1 MNHTF
6 VRARAFT
13 LAATAA
19 AMLALPAA
27 VHAHRSWLLPSG
39 TIYSAQQPWVTVD
52 AAVSNDIFYYEHN
65 AAGLDNLVV
74 IGPDGQPVQAENQAK
89 GRYRSMFDVK
99 LEKQGTY
106 RLALVNDALTV
117 SFRVGTET
125 KRLRG
130 TAESL
135 AREIPANA
143 EDLRVSQSQNRV
155 ETFVTSGKP
164 TTEALKP
171 TNRGIELVPVTH
183 PNDLVSG
190 ETATFRFLDNGKPAA
205 GYAAT
210 VILAGLRYRS
220 ELGEIRMTTD
230 DKGEIKVKWPAAG
243 MYWVNVA
250 PPRAPG
256 AGGPGAGGLGGPGE
270 GGPGAAPA
278 AAAPGGAPA
287 ARPAP
292 TGPAGTLA
300 EPVRRSGY
308 SLTLEV
314 LPN

>member
-1 MNHTF
+1 MNTTS
-6 VRARAFT
+6 VRARVLT
-13 LAATAA
+13 LAAAA
-19 AMLALPAA
+19 VLALPGA

-39 TIYSAQQPWVTVD
+39 TIYSGQLPWVSVD

-89 GRYRSMFDVK
+89 GRYRSVFDVK
-99 LEKQGTY
+99 LEKPGTY
-106 RLALVNDALTV
+106 RIALVNEGMTA
-117 SFRVGTET
+117 SFKVGTET

-135 AREIPANA
+135 ARDIPANA
-143 EDLRVSQSQNRV
+143 EDLRVSQSQGRV

-164 TTEALKP
+164 TIDALKP
-171 TNRGIELVPVTH
+171 TGRGIELVPVTH
-183 PNDLVSG
+183 PNDLVEG
-190 ETATFRFLDNGKPAA
+190 DTATFRFLDNGKPAA

-220 ELGEIRMTTD
+220 ELGEIRSTTD

-243 MYWVNVA
+243 MYWVNIA
-250 PPRAPG
+250 PPRAPGMVGPG
-256 AGGPGAGGLGGPGE
+256 AGGPGA
-270 GGPGAAPA
+270 
-278 AAAPGGAPA
+278 AAAPTADAP
-287 ARPAP
+287 RPAP
-292 TGPAGTLA
+292 PGPAGTLA

-314 LPN
+314 LPR

>member
-1 MNHTF
+1 MKTTT
-6 VRARAFT
+6 VRARVLT
-13 LAATAA
+13 LAAAA
-19 AMLALPAA
+19 VLALPAA

-39 TIYSAQQPWVTVD
+39 TIYSGQLPWVSVD

-89 GRYRSMFDVK
+89 GRYRSVFDVK
-99 LEKQGTY
+99 LEKPGTY
-106 RLALVNDALTV
+106 RIALVNEGMTA
-117 SFRVGTET
+117 SFKVGTET

-135 AREIPANA
+135 ARDIPANA
-143 EDLRVSQSQNRV
+143 EDLRVSQSQGRV

-164 TTEALKP
+164 TIDALKP
-171 TNRGIELVPVTH
+171 TGRGIELVPVTH
-183 PNDLVSG
+183 PNDLVEG
-190 ETATFRFLDNGKPAA
+190 DTATFRFLDNGKPAA

-220 ELGEIRMTTD
+220 ELGEIRSTTD
-230 DKGEIKVKWPAAG
+230 DKGELKVKWPAAG
-243 MYWVNVA
+243 MYWVNIA
-250 PPRAPG
+250 PPRAPGMGGPG
-256 AGGPGAGGLGGPGE
+256 AGGPGAA
-270 GGPGAAPA
+270 AAPA
-278 AAAPGGAPA
+278 ADAP
-287 ARPAP
+287 RPAP

-314 LPN
+314 LPR

>member
-1 MNHTF
+1 MKTTT
-6 VRARAFT
+6 VRARVLT
-13 LAATAA
+13 LAAAA
-19 AMLALPAA
+19 VLALPAA

-39 TIYSAQQPWVTVD
+39 TIYSGQLPWVSVD

-106 RLALVNDALTV
+106 RIALVNEGMTA
-117 SFRVGTET
+117 SFKVGTET

-135 AREIPANA
+135 AKDIPADA
-143 EDLRVSQSQNRV
+143 QDLRVSQSQGRV

-164 TTEALKP
+164 STDALKP
-171 TNRGIELVPVTH
+171 TGRGIELVPVTH
-183 PNDLVSG
+183 PNDLVEG
-190 ETATFRFLDNGKPAA
+190 DTATFRFLDNGKPAA
-205 GYAAT
+205 GYATT

-220 ELGEIRMTTD
+220 ELGEMRLTTD
-230 DKGEIKVKWPAAG
+230 DKGEVKVKWPAAG

-256 AGGPGAGGLGGPGE
+256 MGGPGGAGGPGAGG
-270 GGPGAAPA
+270 PA
-278 AAAPGGAPA
+278 AAAGAPA
-287 ARPAP
+287 ADAPRPAP

-314 LPN
+314 LPR

>member
-1 MNHTF
+1 MKNAF
-6 VRARAFT
+6 FRSRA
-13 LAATAA
+13 LALVAA
-19 AMLALPAA
+19 AAIVLPGAA
-27 VHAHRSWLLPSG
+27 HAHRSWLLPSS
-39 TIYSAQQPWVTVD
+39 TLFSAPEPWVSVD
-52 AAVSNDIFYYEHN
+52 AAISNDIFYFEHF

-74 IGPDGQPVQAENQAK
+74 IGPDGQPAQAENQAK
-89 GRYRSMFDVK
+89 GRYRSIFDVK
-99 LEKQGTY
+99 LSKPGTY
-106 RLALVNDALTV
+106 RIALVSDNLMA
-117 SFRVGTET
+117 SFKVGTET

-135 AREIPANA
+135 AKEIPANA

-171 TNRGIELVPVTH
+171 TGRGIELVPVTH
-183 PNDLVSG
+183 PNDLVEG

-220 ELGEIRMTTD
+220 ELGEIRQTTD
-230 DKGEIKVKWPAAG
+230 DNGEVKIKWPAPG

-256 AGGPGAGGLGGPGE
+256 MGGPGAGGPGGPG
-270 GGPGAAPA
+270 GQAG
-278 AAAPGGAPA
+278 APGA

-292 TGPAGTLA
+292 SGPAGTLA

-314 LPN
+314 MPR

>member
-1 MNHTF
+1 MKTPSA
-6 VRARAFT
+6 RARVVT
-13 LAATAA
+13 LAAA

-39 TIYSAQQPWVTVD
+39 TIYSGQLPWVSVD

-99 LEKQGTY
+99 LDKPGTY
-106 RLALVNDALTV
+106 RLALVNDTLIA
-117 SFRVGTET
+117 SFKVGTET
-125 KRLRG
+125 KRVRG

-135 AREIPANA
+135 AKEIPANA

-171 TNRGIELVPVTH
+171 TGRGIELVPVTH
-183 PNDLVSG
+183 PNDLVEG
-190 ETATFRFLDNGKPAA
+190 DTATFRFIDNGKPAA

-220 ELGEIRMTTD
+220 ELGEIRTTTD

-243 MYWVNVA
+243 MYWVNIA

-256 AGGPGAGGLGGPGE
+256 MGGPGGGGAGGPAAS
-270 GGPGAAPA
+270 AAPA
-278 AAAPGGAPA
+278 ADAP
-287 ARPAP
+287 RPAP
-292 TGPAGTLA
+292 AGPAGTLA

-314 LPN
+314 LPR

>member
-1 MNHTF
+1 MKTTS
-6 VRARAFT
+6 VRARVLT
-13 LAATAA
+13 LAAAA
-19 AMLALPAA
+19 ALALPAA

-39 TIYSAQQPWVTVD
+39 TIYSGQLPWVSVD

-106 RLALVNDALTV
+106 RLALVNDAIIA
-117 SFRVGTET
+117 SFKVGTET

-135 AREIPANA
+135 AKEIPADA
-143 EDLRVSQSQNRV
+143 QDLRVSQSQNRV

-171 TNRGIELVPVTH
+171 TGRGIELVPVTH
-183 PNDLVSG
+183 PNDLVEG
-190 ETATFRFLDNGKPAA
+190 DTATFRFLDNGKPAA
-205 GYAAT
+205 GYSAT

-220 ELGEIRMTTD
+220 ELGEIRTTTD
-230 DKGEIKVKWPAAG
+230 DKGEVKIKWPAAG
-243 MYWVNVA
+243 MYWVNIA
-250 PPRAPG
+250 PPRAPGMGGPGG
-256 AGGPGAGGLGGPGE
+256 AGGPGAGGPG
-270 GGPGAAPA
+270 PA
-278 AAAPGGAPA
+278 AGGAPA
-287 ARPAP
+287 ADAPRPAP

-314 LPN
+314 LPR

>member
-1 MNHTF
+1 MKTTS
-6 VRARAFT
+6 VRARVLT
-13 LAATAA
+13 LVAA
-19 AMLALPAA
+19 AVLAMPAA
-27 VHAHRSWLLPSG
+27 HAHRSWLLPSG
-39 TIYSAQQPWVTVD
+39 TIYSGQQPWVSVD

-74 IGPDGQPVQAENQAK
+74 LGPDGQPMQAENQAK
-89 GRYRSMFDVK
+89 GRYRSVFDVK
-99 LEKQGTY
+99 LAQPGTY
-106 RLALVNDALTV
+106 RIALVNDMLIA
-117 SFRVGTET
+117 SFKMGTET

-135 AREIPANA
+135 AKDIPADA
-143 EDLRVSQSQNRV
+143 QDLRVSQSQNRV

-171 TNRGIELVPVTH
+171 TGRGIELVPVTH
-183 PNDLVSG
+183 PNDLVEG
-190 ETATFRFLDNGKPAA
+190 DTATFRFLDNGKPAA
-205 GYAAT
+205 GYNAT

-220 ELGEIRMTTD
+220 ELGEMRLTTD
-230 DKGEIKVKWPAAG
+230 DKGEVKVKWPAAG

-256 AGGPGAGGLGGPGE
+256 MGGPGGAGGPGAGG
-270 GGPGAAPA
+270 PA
-278 AAAPGGAPA
+278 AAAGAPVA
-287 ARPAP
+287 AADAPRPAP

-314 LPN
+314 LPR

>member
-1 MNHTF
+1 MKTPSA
-6 VRARAFT
+6 RARVVT
-13 LAATAA
+13 LAAA

-39 TIYSAQQPWVTVD
+39 TIYSGQLPWVSVD

-99 LEKQGTY
+99 LDKPGTY
-106 RLALVNDALTV
+106 RLALVNDTLIA
-117 SFRVGTET
+117 SFKVGTET
-125 KRLRG
+125 KRVRG

-135 AREIPANA
+135 AKEIPANA

-171 TNRGIELVPVTH
+171 TGRGIELVPVTH
-183 PNDLVSG
+183 PNDLVEG
-190 ETATFRFLDNGKPAA
+190 DTATFRFIDNGKPAA

-220 ELGEIRMTTD
+220 ELGEIRTTTD

-243 MYWVNVA
+243 MYWVNIA

-256 AGGPGAGGLGGPGE
+256 MGGPGGGGAGGPAAA
-270 GGPGAAPA
+270 AAPA
-278 AAAPGGAPA
+278 ADAP
-287 ARPAP
+287 RPAP
-292 TGPAGTLA
+292 AGPAGTLA

-314 LPN
+314 LPR

>member
-1 MNHTF
+1 MKTTS
-6 VRARAFT
+6 VRARALT
-13 LAATAA
+13 LAAAA
-19 AMLALPAA
+19 VLALPAA

-39 TIYSAQQPWVTVD
+39 TIYSGQQPWVSVD

-74 IGPDGQPVQAENQAK
+74 IGPDGQPMQAENQAK

-99 LEKQGTY
+99 LTQLGTY
-106 RLALVNDALTV
+106 RIALVNEGVTA
-117 SFRVGTET
+117 SFKVGTET

-135 AREIPANA
+135 AKEIPANA
-143 EDLRVSQSQNRV
+143 EDLRVSQAQNRV

-164 TTEALKP
+164 TTDALKP
-171 TNRGIELVPVTH
+171 TGRGIELVPVTH
-183 PNDLVSG
+183 PNDLVEG
-190 ETATFRFLDNGKPAA
+190 DTATFRFLDNGKPAA

-220 ELGEIRMTTD
+220 ELGEMRMTTD
-230 DKGEIKVKWPAAG
+230 DKGEVKVKWPAAG

-256 AGGPGAGGLGGPGE
+256 MGGPGGGAGGPGAGG
-270 GGPGAAPA
+270 PA
-278 AAAPGGAPA
+278 AAAGTPA
-287 ARPAP
+287 ADAPRPAP

-314 LPN
+314 LPR

>member
-1 MNHTF
+1 MKSTSL
-6 VRARAFT
+6 RARALS
-13 LAATAA
+13 LAAAVALTLPMAA
-19 AMLALPAA
+19 
-27 VHAHRSWLLPSG
+27 HAHRSWLLPSG
-39 TIYSAQQPWVTVD
+39 TIYSAQQPWVSVD

-74 IGPDGQPVQAENQAK
+74 IGPDGQPVEAQNQAK

-99 LEKQGTY
+99 LDKQGTY
-106 RLALVNDALTV
+106 RLALVNDTLIA
-117 SFRVGTET
+117 SFKVGTET

-135 AREIPANA
+135 AKDIPANA

-164 TTEALKP
+164 TTDALKP
-171 TNRGIELVPVTH
+171 TGRGIELVPVTH
-183 PNDLVSG
+183 PNDLVAG

-205 GYAAT
+205 GYNAT

-220 ELGEIRMTTD
+220 DLGEIRMETD
-230 DKGEIKVKWPAAG
+230 TNGEIKVKWPAAG

-256 AGGPGAGGLGGPGE
+256 AGGPGGGGQ
-270 GGPGAAPA
+270 GGPGAGGAMVMPVA
-278 AAAPGGAPA
+278 ATAPGAAPA

>member
-1 MNHTF
+1 MKTPSA
-6 VRARAFT
+6 RARARVVT
-13 LAATAA
+13 LAAA

-39 TIYSAQQPWVTVD
+39 TIYSGQLPWVSVD

-99 LEKQGTY
+99 LDKPGTY
-106 RLALVNDALTV
+106 RLALVNDTLIA
-117 SFRVGTET
+117 SFKVGTET
-125 KRLRG
+125 KRVRG

-135 AREIPANA
+135 AKEIPANA

-171 TNRGIELVPVTH
+171 TGRGIELVPVTH
-183 PNDLVSG
+183 PNDLVEG
-190 ETATFRFLDNGKPAA
+190 DTATFRFIDNGKPAA

-220 ELGEIRMTTD
+220 ELGEIRTTTD

-243 MYWVNVA
+243 MYWVNIA

-256 AGGPGAGGLGGPGE
+256 MGGPGGGGAGG
-270 GGPGAAPA
+270 PA
-278 AAAPGGAPA
+278 AAAPAADAP
-287 ARPAP
+287 RPAP
-292 TGPAGTLA
+292 AGPAGTLA

-314 LPN
+314 LPR